1 MCRNVE
7 TFDHFREGWWSFE
20 AVGTNILTNLR
31 EGGCQISENKHFID
45 NVVTVVLQLQFKLEN
60 FKLSRG

>member
-7 TFDHFREGWWSFE
+7 TFDHFIEGWWSFE

-45 NVVTVVLQLQFKLEN
+45 KVVPGL
-60 FKLSRG
+60 